1 MGKRHCGIATPVLC
15 NDAHTQ
21 HHHSSQDWRIQK
33 EALQMGVQK
42 IEEHMEQLEDET
54 DELKR
59 AQSPASERSG
69 IP

>member
-1 MGKRHCGIATPVLC
+1 MSGKVNKTM
-15 NDAHTQ
+15 Q
-21 HHHSSQDWRIQK
+21 
-33 EALQMGVQK
+33 
-42 IEEHMEQLEDET
+42 QLEDET